1 MTVRAGVDGRVY
13 QFVLRVGDIIQPAP
27 LFKAAGILIP
37 DNAGQDRLLA
47 GFDSIEAQ
55 VLQVG
60 MAAEAT
66 CMTKPM
72 AVIPLVVIN
81 VQSVIAAGQ
90 ITATDQLTDLS
101 RFKPGT
107 VTVALAPLY
116 DGVLDDVPPGS
127 SCIVNAYSNNHDLIA
142 SGKVGTLEKIYLH
155 GIDAVALI
163 HALIIRLQAI
173 VMPLKVL
180 VFANFGGGH

>member
-1 MTVRAGVDGRVY
+1 
-13 QFVLRVGDIIQPAP
+13 
-27 LFKAAGILIP
+27 
-37 DNAGQDRLLA
+37 
-47 GFDSIEAQ
+47 
-55 VLQVG
+55 
-60 MAAEAT
+60 
-66 CMTKPM
+66 
-72 AVIPLVVIN
+72 VVSN

-107 VTVALAPLY
+107 VTVTLEPLY

-127 SCIVNAYSNNHDLIA
+127 SCIVNAYSSNHDLIA
-142 SGKVGTLEKIYLH
+142 SGKVGGLEKAYLH
-155 GIDAVALI
+155 GVDALALI
-163 HALIIRLQAI
+163 HALIIRIQAI